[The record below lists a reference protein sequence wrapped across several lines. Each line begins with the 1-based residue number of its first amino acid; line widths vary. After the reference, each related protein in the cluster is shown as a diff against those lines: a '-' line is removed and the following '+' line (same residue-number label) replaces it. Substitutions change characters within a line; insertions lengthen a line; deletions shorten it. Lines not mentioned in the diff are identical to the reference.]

1 MGFSPADG
9 SPLWERD
16 LAQFVYTFLLWV
28 DVVIAVI
35 FTVLVTFQGAKAG
48 GLTGA
53 SAAVRTTYKG
63 KPGFDD
69 FISRITLGTGIAFM
83 VVTLVM
89 QVIAARIKLGA

>member
-1 MGFSPADG
+1 M
-9 SPLWERD
+9 
-16 LAQFVYTFLLWV
+16 QVVYTILLWL
-28 DVVIAVI
+28 DVVIAVV

-89 QVIAARIKLGA
+89 QVIAARAKLGS